1 MVPIFM
7 GQFGYLGPKLGSTG
21 ICWKEVR
28 IPKQNA
34 AMEKEH
40 SITQKKYKTKAC
52 WELNDAFHNQ

>member
-40 SITQKKYKTKAC
+40 SITQKKI
-52 WELNDAFHNQ
+52 